1 MPKKASFNYRSDS
14 IKVDLLM
21 EIRVKENECFIKYAS
36 VVNVNMYSVTYN
48 LTTGI
53 SNSFV

>member
-1 MPKKASFNYRSDS
+1 
-14 IKVDLLM
+14 LM